1 MPRRRQSAKEEH
13 SIMARCRRSA
23 SRGTALRASNHLL
36 LQLLSVAAIVLL
48 LHVTAAS
55 RIEIHRQ
62 PTCALATLWDVNFKT
77 IASIEAL
84 EQTATTRQE
93 HNTEGE
99 CVEGETQDGEPCW
112 RKSNVQLVDG
122 KLELHAASTGKS
134 AAKVRFEKRVNA
146 TTSHSG
152 VKRVRVFAKFPEGN
166 DNAKAVVAMHVLPL
180 DVHMSMGILPKWT
193 KQNRQVVWLAS
204 SQNTS
209 VVAEIPCLKDVRS
222 HFHDLEF
229 AWDSKWLRWYLDDSI
244 IYEEPVRGGGVAED
258 LKTSDGSVSVEFT
271 YSIALPASNEQDED
285 ATTAEEEEIADSR
298 FLVEKI
304 QLKQGDAEDA
314 ACGPRHRTNANCRDK
329 TLFAPRFGANQGS
342 LSSDEIAM
350 FLNETVTRFPPH
362 FTRLETIGQSVQGR
376 PIYALCIGACD
387 IATAEQEVVIPQA
400 LYTGMHHAREPISM
414 MNQVYTIDLLLLDF
428 ENGDLDVLHL
438 LFSRQLWFVL
448 VVNPDGYVRNEVQR
462 IWDTPAK
469 GVGQRKNTRSGC
481 ATVLENGID
490 LNRNYDVCFDH
501 DSVGSSTDIC
511 AEDYR
516 GPKPFSEPETQAI
529 RDFVARPGMN
539 FSTAL
544 NYHSYGRYFNIPFAC
559 QANGAP
565 APEHLA
571 VFQVIAKEMT
581 TYNHFTYGQP
591 WKESNLYS
599 VNGETSDWMWQTHG
613 IFAMSPEVGP
623 SFDVPDTHGFWPQRD
638 QVPSLSAELHY
649 SNLYAAKVAGP
660 LYDFHV
666 ANVHVEDD
674 STIALNV
681 SLSNAGLRVVGNV
694 ELIASMFANGS
705 YGSDFVD
712 VQASEIGTAEAK
724 QTVWKTLKVPRRF
737 VNTALRIQVPV
748 YVVLRDMYGC
758 QLHRIAIDYES
769 ASGSGGEV
777 IFQVWNQLSLPPCG
791 LCAIFG
797 GAHAPSPMKTQD
809 VKCTGL
815 EDVTTPHA
823 IRLKRVVDTAK
834 HALVSPKPTPPAEAS
849 MTPATPVS
857 TEGHEER
864 SGNDTDS
871 SAMSEDAPTTTPST
885 GSPVPTLAAS
895 SSNSPAPVASP
906 AASAAQNSDPV
917 FLSSDSDATT
927 SSWLPVATP
936 FYAMPIVALLVF
948 ALLAIAF
955 CCRRRRA
962 SRNNSELPRAT
973 RKNHSRK
980 QYSRVVNDE
989 VTPSRDDDSDD
1000 EFGGGFNDSDE
1011 EAEGITLGR
1020 VRSPFSPTR
1029 RSGGQSS
1036 PTRRPGSPKEKPT
1049 QYTDIAV

>member
-1 MPRRRQSAKEEH
+1 MT
-13 SIMARCRRSA
+13 RSA
-23 SRGTALRASNHLL
+23 CHV
-36 LQLLSVAAIVLL
+36 LQLLVVALL
-48 LHVTAAS
+48 LHAATGS

-62 PTCALATLWDVNFKT
+62 PTCAFATLWDVNFKT
-77 IASIEAL
+77 IASVEAL

-93 HNTEGE
+93 HDAEGE
-99 CVEGETQDGEPCW
+99 CAEGKGPDGEPCW
-112 RKSNVQLVDG
+112 RKDNVQLVEG

-134 AAKVRFEKRVNA
+134 AAKIRFEKRLNTTTAHNGVN
-146 TTSHSG
+146 H
-152 VKRVRVFAKFPEGN
+152 VRVFAKFPEGN
-166 DNAKAVVAMHVLPL
+166 DNAKAVVTVHVLPL
-180 DVHMSMGILPKWT
+180 DVHMSIGLLPKWA
-193 KQNRQVVWLAS
+193 KQNHQVVWLAS

-229 AWDSKWLRWYLDDSI
+229 AWDSKWLRWHLDDSV
-244 IYEEPVRGGGVAED
+244 IYEEPVRGSGIAEGS
-258 LKTSDGSVSVEFT
+258 KTSGGSVSVEFT

-304 QLKQGDAEDA
+304 QLKQGDAVDA

-350 FLNETVTRFPPH
+350 FLNETVARFPPQ
-362 FTRLETIGQSVQGR
+362 FTRLETIGRSVQGR
-376 PIYALCIGACD
+376 PIYALCIGACEN
-387 IATAEQEVVIPQA
+387 AAGEQEDVIPQA

-448 VVNPDGYVRNEVQR
+448 VVNPDGYVRNEDQR
-462 IWDTPAK
+462 IWETSAK
-469 GVGQRKNTRSGC
+469 GVGQRKNTRPGC
-481 ATVLENGID
+481 NTVLENGVD

-516 GPKPFSEPETQAI
+516 GSKPFSEPETQAI

-559 QANGAP
+559 QANGVP

-571 VFQVIAKEMT
+571 VFQAIAKEMT

-649 SNLYAAKVAGP
+649 SNLYAAKMAGP
-660 LYDFHV
+660 LYAFHV
-666 ANVHVEDD
+666 ANVRIEDD
-674 STIALNV
+674 STVALNV
-681 SLSNAGLRVVGNV
+681 SLSNAGLRAVGNV

-705 YGSDFVD
+705 YGSDLVD
-712 VQASEIGTAEAK
+712 ILASEIGTAEAK
-724 QTVWKTLKVPRRF
+724 QTVWKTLKVPRRL
-737 VNTALRIQVPV
+737 VNPAHHVQIPV

-769 ASGSGGEV
+769 ASGSRREAS
-777 IFQVWNQLSLPPCG
+777 FQVWDQLSLPPCG
-791 LCAIFG
+791 ICATFG
-797 GAHAPSPMKTQD
+797 SAHASSPMKTQD
-809 VKCTGL
+809 AKCTGL
-815 EDVTTPHA
+815 EDVTMPHA
-823 IRLKRVVDTAK
+823 IRLKRVADATK
-834 HALVSPKPTPPAEAS
+834 HSSSAPKPTPPAEA
-849 MTPATPVS
+849 ATTSAPEPPEGHKERTGDDTETSGDDAESNVESENAPTTKPLASSPVS
-857 TEGHEER
+857 T
-864 SGNDTDS
+864 
-871 SAMSEDAPTTTPST
+871 P
-885 GSPVPTLAAS
+885 AAS
-895 SSNSPAPVASP
+895 SSHSPAPVASP
-906 AASAAQNSDPV
+906 VASAAQTSDPV
-917 FLSSDSDATT
+917 FLSSDSDFTT
-927 SSWLPVATP
+927 SSWFPVSTP
-936 FYAMPIVALLVF
+936 FYAMPILALLVF
-948 ALLAIAF
+948 VLLAIVF

-962 SRNNSELPRAT
+962 SRNNSELPRTT
-973 RKNHSRK
+973 RKSHSKK

-989 VTPSRDDDSDD
+989 VTPSRDDGSDD
-1000 EFGGGFNDSDE
+1000 EFGGGFDDSDE
-1011 EAEGITLGR
+1011 EAEGTLGR

-1036 PTRRPGSPKEKPT
+1036 PTRRPGSPKKKPT